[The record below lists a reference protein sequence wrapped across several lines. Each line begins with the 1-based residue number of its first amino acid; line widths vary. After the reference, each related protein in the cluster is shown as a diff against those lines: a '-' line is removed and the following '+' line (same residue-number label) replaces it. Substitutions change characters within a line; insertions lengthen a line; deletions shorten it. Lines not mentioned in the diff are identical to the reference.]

1 MPGGLSVARL
11 IELYQLIPNY
21 TEVTKVLNTLVIKE
35 EDGSELAVFE
45 S

>member
-1 MPGGLSVARL
+1 MLGGLFVARL

-21 TEVTKVLNTLVIKE
+21 TEVTKVLSTLVVKE
-35 EDGSELAVFE
+35 EDGSELTVFE